1 MTERTYG
8 GIRSENVGISS
19 EKRSENL
26 LHRNPKGSH
35 VKFVFVGLVWT

>member
-1 MTERTYG
+1 MTGKTCG
-8 GIRSENVGISS
+8 DIRSENAGISS

-35 VKFVFVGLVWT
+35 VKFVYVGLVWN